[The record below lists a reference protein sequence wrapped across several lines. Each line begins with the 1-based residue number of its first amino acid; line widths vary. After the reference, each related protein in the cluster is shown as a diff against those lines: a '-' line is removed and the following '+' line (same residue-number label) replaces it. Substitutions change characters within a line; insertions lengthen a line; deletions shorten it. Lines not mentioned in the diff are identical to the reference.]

1 MSFTPRQA
9 LKPILRYHILAIVE
23 DLDVPVELA
32 TTTVTIAK
40 QYVEEDWE
48 RLESS
53 LIQSFAEY
61 LPEENDEDPLDPAGE
76 TEEVRAERIAKE
88 DAERLAKEKAKLSA
102 NAPGGTGNP
111 GDKGGK

>member
-9 LKPILRYHILAIVE
+9 LKPILRYHILAMVE
-23 DLDVPVELA
+23 DLDVPAELA

-48 RLESS
+48 RLELS
-53 LIQSFAEY
+53 LNQSFAEY
-61 LPEENDEDPLDPAGE
+61 LPEEDVEDPFESVEE

-88 DAERLAKEKAKLSA
+88 KAERLAEEKA
-102 NAPGGTGNP
+102 
-111 GDKGGK
+111 